1 MTEEERS
8 SGIRLEDVNHLGL
21 VQFEGR
27 RAQLTDAWMDN
38 YGGTESWILKLDCEG
53 TRFQLSGYFR
63 GDVFIEEDRV
73 RLE

>member
-38 YGGTESWILKLDCEG
+38 YGGTESWILKLDCES